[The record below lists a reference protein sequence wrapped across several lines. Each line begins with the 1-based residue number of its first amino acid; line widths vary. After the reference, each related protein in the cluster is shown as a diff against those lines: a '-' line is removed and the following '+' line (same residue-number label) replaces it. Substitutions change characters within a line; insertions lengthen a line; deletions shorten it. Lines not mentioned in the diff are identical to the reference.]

1 MINLDRLKEEIKG
14 MNVEEMA
21 RFIKNRRCNYC
32 SYYSNTNK
40 CAGNPCVTGIEEYLL
55 QETPKKY
62 YWRLNVKDINS
73 DEDMIYLNIFNNIEM
88 ELDNKREIGYFKT
101 KFTEEEYKEL
111 SKKYVFP
118 PDMFVKEEAEK

>member
-21 RFIKNRRCNYC
+21 RFLKEDIACNYC
-32 SYYSNTNK
+32 VYFGKVCDGK
-40 CAGNPCVTGIEEYLL
+40 CFEGIKKYLL

-62 YWRLNVKDINS
+62 YWRLNIPEVNMNS
-73 DEDMIYLNIFNNIEM
+73 TIYKYLNIRI
-88 ELDNKREIGYFKT
+88 DNLMRISTNEESEIYRT

-111 SKKYVFP
+111 PEKYGFP
-118 PDMFVKEEAEK
+118 FDMFVKEEIEE

>member
-21 RFIKNRRCNYC
+21 RFLKEDIACNYC
-32 SYYSNTNK
+32 VYFGKVCYGK
-40 CAGNPCVTGIEEYLL
+40 CFEGIKKYLL

-118 PDMFVKEEAEK
+118 PDMFVKEEAEKCD